1 MPEEVEAAK
10 AELLSEVVEKIV
22 SSHMKWAVSTVGGLT
37 RLPGTPLMQRRQQQQ
52 QQQQQRGESI
62 GDEVLVNEV
71 VTAPYDP
78 RFPATNQA
86 RHCFVRYN
94 EYYKCVFE
102 RGTEA
107 DRCNF
112 YKRAYESMCPADWVE
127 EWEELRE
134 KGLWMGKY

>member
-1 MPEEVEAAK
+1 MKEPTAKEVEAAK
-10 AELLSEVVEKIV
+10 AEIVSEVVDKIV
-22 SSHMKWAVSTVGGLT
+22 SNV
-37 RLPGTPLMQRRQQQQ
+37 
-52 QQQQQRGESI
+52 
-62 GDEVLVNEV
+62 GDELLVNEV

-102 RGTEA
+102 RGAEA
-107 DRCNF
+107 QRCGF
-112 YKRAYESMCPADWVE
+112 YKRAYESMCPEEWVD

>member
-1 MPEEVEAAK
+1 
-10 AELLSEVVEKIV
+10 LI
-22 SSHMKWAVSTVGGLT
+22 
-37 RLPGTPLMQRRQQQQ
+37 
-52 QQQQQRGESI
+52 
-62 GDEVLVNEV
+62 VNEV

-102 RGTEA
+102 RGAESE
-107 DRCNF
+107 RCAF
-112 YKRAYESMCPADWVE
+112 YQRAYESLCPADWVE

-134 KGLWMGKY
+134 KGLWWVVVGVLVCGVVVSVLVMVIGGWGVARREGMGWLSSRRRVTASTQSSSGLQCRCVEESQG